1 MKKLKEFFNTPKKA
15 IISCA
20 VVAGCLL
27 VLGTGSVFAAST
39 IAETTS
45 IGEAAAQNF
54 AFADAGVDPA
64 AAYVDRTEFDF
75 ERGQFVYEVEF
86 MAEGT
91 EYEYWIKASDGTV
104 VKKES
109 KLLSNASQAAAAAGQ
124 TGDKNGQITL
134 EEAQN
139 AALADAGLTAEEV
152 TFTKGK
158 LDYDDGVAYY
168 DVEFVCGNAEFEY
181 EINAAT
187 GAVYSKSKETFSAG
201 QNGQS
206 TAAQNG
212 AQNGQS
218 TAAQSGSNTQ
228 TSNSNQTSS
237 STNTQTSSSTQSGSS
252 TQTSKPS
259 SNQTGTADQID
270 LAAAQSAALTDAGLT
285 ADAVIFTKG
294 ELDYDDGIAVYD
306 IEFCCNGRE
315 YEYEINAKT
324 GAVCK
329 KDWDTCDHVQ
339 HRGSTTAASGNGNGN
354 AAGTGTGAGNAY
366 GVSVDLEEAKAIAV
380 AQAGLSVS
388 DVTFLKAKLDHDDG
402 CSVYEI
408 EFYYNGVEHEC
419 KVSCSTGAVLEYE
432 SDHHHD

>member
-1 MKKLKEFFNTPKKA
+1 MKKIKEFFNTPKKA
-15 IISCA
+15 VISCA

-86 MAEGT
+86 IAEGT

-109 KLLSNASQAAAAAGQ
+109 KLLSNASQAAAAASQ

-134 EEAQN
+134 EEAQA
-139 AALADAGLTAEEV
+139 AALADAGLTAEDV

-168 DVEFVCGNAEFEY
+168 DVEFVCGNTEFEY

-187 GAVYSKSKETFSAG
+187 GDVYSKSKETFS
-201 QNGQS
+201 
-206 TAAQNG
+206 TAAGNG
-212 AQNGQS
+212 AQNGTQNS
-218 TAAQSGSNTQ
+218 QTTDASQSGSQSGQTAGTTQ
-228 TSNSNQTSS
+228 T
-237 STNTQTSSSTQSGSS
+237 
-252 TQTSKPS
+252 
-259 SNQTGTADQID
+259 TGTASEQID
-270 LAAAQSAALTDAGLT
+270 LSAAQAAALTDAGL
-285 ADAVIFTKG
+285 AAEDVAFTKG
-294 ELDYDDGIAVYD
+294 ELDYDDGVLTYE
-306 IEFCCNGRE
+306 IEFCANGCE
-315 YEYEINAKT
+315 YSYHIDACT
-324 GAVCK
+324 GAVCE
-329 KDWDTCDHVQ
+329 KDWDDCDHAR
-339 HRGSTTAASGNGNGN
+339 HHNGTGSGNGAGSGS
-354 AAGTGTGAGNAY
+354 AAGTGAGNAY
-366 GVSVDLEEAKAIAV
+366 GVSVDLEEAKSIAV

-402 CSVYEI
+402 CAVYEI
-408 EFYYNGVEHEC
+408 EFYYDGVEHEC

-432 SDHHHD
+432 KDHHHD

>member
-1 MKKLKEFFNTPKKA
+1 MKKIKEFFNTPKKA
-15 IISCA
+15 VISCA

-86 MAEGT
+86 IAEGT

-134 EEAQN
+134 EEAQA
-139 AALADAGLTAEEV
+139 AALADAGLTAEDV

-168 DVEFVCGNAEFEY
+168 DVEFVCDNAEFEY

-187 GAVYSKSKETFSAG
+187 GAVYSKSKETFSAAAG
-201 QNGQS
+201 NG
-206 TAAQNG
+206 AQNG
-212 AQNGQS
+212 AQNGQ
-218 TAAQSGSNTQ
+218 TTADDTQAAQNTQ
-228 TSNSNQTSS
+228 TA
-237 STNTQTSSSTQSGSS
+237 
-252 TQTSKPS
+252 
-259 SNQTGTADQID
+259 GTASDQIT
-270 LAAAQSAALTDAGLT
+270 LEAAQSAALADAGLSA
-285 ADAVIFTKG
+285 ADVTFTKG
-294 ELDYDDGIAVYD
+294 ELDYDDGVLIYE
-306 IEFCCNGRE
+306 IEFCCSGTE

-329 KDWDTCDHVQ
+329 KDWDDCDHAQ
-339 HRGSTTAASGNGNGN
+339 HHNGAGNGNGAGSGN
-354 AAGTGTGAGNAY
+354 ATGTGAGNAY
-366 GVSVDLEEAKAIAV
+366 GVSVDLEEAKSIAV

-402 CSVYEI
+402 CAVYEI
-408 EFYYNGVEHEC
+408 EFYYDGVEHEC

-432 SDHHHD
+432 KDHHHD

>member
-1 MKKLKEFFNTPKKA
+1 MKKIKEFFNTPKKA
-15 IISCA
+15 VISCA

-86 MAEGT
+86 IAEGT

-109 KLLSNASQAAAAAGQ
+109 KLLSNASQAAAAASQ

-134 EEAQN
+134 EEAQA
-139 AALADAGLTAEEV
+139 AALADAGLTAEDV

-168 DVEFVCGNAEFEY
+168 DVEFVCDNTEFEY

-187 GAVYSKSKETFSAG
+187 GDVYSKSKETFS
-201 QNGQS
+201 
-206 TAAQNG
+206 TAAGNG
-212 AQNGQS
+212 AQNGTQNS
-218 TAAQSGSNTQ
+218 QTTDASQSGSQSGQTAGTTQ
-228 TSNSNQTSS
+228 T
-237 STNTQTSSSTQSGSS
+237 
-252 TQTSKPS
+252 
-259 SNQTGTADQID
+259 TGTASEQID
-270 LAAAQSAALTDAGLT
+270 LSAAQAAALTDAGLAAEDVT
-285 ADAVIFTKG
+285 FTKG
-294 ELDYDDGIAVYD
+294 ELDYDDGVLTYE
-306 IEFCCNGRE
+306 IEFCANGCE
-315 YEYEINAKT
+315 YSYHINANT
-324 GAVCK
+324 GAVCE
-329 KDWDTCDHVQ
+329 KDWDECDHAQ
-339 HRGSTTAASGNGNGN
+339 HHNGAGNGNG
-354 AAGTGTGAGNAY
+354 AGTGSATGTGAGNAY
-366 GVSVDLEEAKAIAV
+366 GVSVDLEEAKSIAV

-402 CSVYEI
+402 CAVYEI
-408 EFYYNGVEHEC
+408 EFYYDGVEHEC

-432 SDHHHD
+432 KDHHHD

>member
-1 MKKLKEFFNTPKKA
+1 MKKIKEFFNTPKKA
-15 IISCA
+15 VISCA

-86 MAEGT
+86 IAEGT

-109 KLLSNASQAAAAAGQ
+109 KLLSNASQAAAAASQ

-134 EEAQN
+134 EEAQA
-139 AALADAGLTAEEV
+139 AALADAGLTAEDV

-168 DVEFVCGNAEFEY
+168 DVEFVCDNAEFEY

-187 GAVYSKSKETFSAG
+187 GDVYSKSKETFS
-201 QNGQS
+201 
-206 TAAQNG
+206 TAAGNG
-212 AQNGQS
+212 AQNGTQNGQTTDAS
-218 TAAQSGSNTQ
+218 QSGSQSGQTAGTTQ
-228 TSNSNQTSS
+228 T
-237 STNTQTSSSTQSGSS
+237 
-252 TQTSKPS
+252 
-259 SNQTGTADQID
+259 TGTASEQID
-270 LAAAQSAALTDAGLT
+270 LSAAQAAALTDAGL
-285 ADAVIFTKG
+285 AAEDVAFTKG
-294 ELDYDDGIAVYD
+294 ELDYDEGVLTYE
-306 IEFCCNGRE
+306 IEFCANGCE
-315 YEYEINAKT
+315 YSYHIDACT
-324 GAVCK
+324 GAVCE
-329 KDWDTCDHVQ
+329 KDWDDCDHAR
-339 HRGSTTAASGNGNGN
+339 HHNGTGSGNGAGSGS
-354 AAGTGTGAGNAY
+354 AAGTGAGNAY
-366 GVSVDLEEAKAIAV
+366 GVSVDLEEAKSIAV

-402 CSVYEI
+402 CAVYEI
-408 EFYYNGVEHEC
+408 EFYYDGVEHEC

-432 SDHHHD
+432 KDHHHD

>member
-1 MKKLKEFFNTPKKA
+1 MKKIKEFFNTPKKA
-15 IISCA
+15 VSSCA

-86 MAEGT
+86 IAEGT

-109 KLLSNASQAAAAAGQ
+109 KLLSNASQAAAAASQ

-134 EEAQN
+134 EEAQA
-139 AALADAGLTAEEV
+139 AALADAGLTAEDV

-168 DVEFVCGNAEFEY
+168 DVEFVCDNTEFEY

-187 GAVYSKSKETFSAG
+187 GDVYSKSKETFS
-201 QNGQS
+201 
-206 TAAQNG
+206 TAAGNG
-212 AQNGQS
+212 AQNGTQNGQTTDASQS
-218 TAAQSGSNTQ
+218 GSQSNQTTDAAQSGSQSGQTSGTTQ
-228 TSNSNQTSS
+228 T
-237 STNTQTSSSTQSGSS
+237 
-252 TQTSKPS
+252 
-259 SNQTGTADQID
+259 TGTASDQID
-270 LAAAQSAALTDAGLT
+270 LSAAQNAALTDAGLT

-294 ELDYDDGIAVYD
+294 ELDYDDGIAVYE
-306 IEFCCNGRE
+306 IEFCCNGCE
-315 YEYEINAKT
+315 YEYEINAQT

-329 KDWDTCDHVQ
+329 KDWDDCDHAQ
-339 HRGSTTAASGNGNGN
+339 HHNGAGNGNGAGSGN
-354 AAGTGTGAGNAY
+354 ATGTGAGNAY
-366 GVSVDLEEAKAIAV
+366 GVSVDLEEAKSIAV

-402 CSVYEI
+402 CAVYEI
-408 EFYYNGVEHEC
+408 EFYYDGVEHEC

-432 SDHHHD
+432 KDHHHD

>member
-1 MKKLKEFFNTPKKA
+1 MKKIKEFFNTPKKA
-15 IISCA
+15 VISCA

-86 MAEGT
+86 IAEGT

-134 EEAQN
+134 EEAQA
-139 AALADAGLTAEEV
+139 AALADAGLTAEDV

-168 DVEFVCGNAEFEY
+168 DVEFVCDNAEFEY

-187 GAVYSKSKETFSAG
+187 GAVYSKSKETFSAAAG
-201 QNGQS
+201 NG
-206 TAAQNG
+206 AQNG
-212 AQNGQS
+212 AQNGQ
-218 TAAQSGSNTQ
+218 TTADDTQAAQNTQ
-228 TSNSNQTSS
+228 TA
-237 STNTQTSSSTQSGSS
+237 
-252 TQTSKPS
+252 
-259 SNQTGTADQID
+259 GTASDQIT
-270 LAAAQSAALTDAGLT
+270 LEAAQSAALADAGLSA
-285 ADAVIFTKG
+285 ADVTFTKG
-294 ELDYDDGIAVYD
+294 ELDYDDGVLIYE
-306 IEFCCNGRE
+306 IEFCCSGTE

-329 KDWDTCDHVQ
+329 KDWDECDHVQ
-339 HRGSTTAASGNGNGN
+339 HHAGAGNGNGTGT
-354 AAGTGTGAGNAY
+354 GTGTGAGNAY

-402 CSVYEI
+402 CAVYEI
-408 EFYYNGVEHEC
+408 EFYHDGVEHEC

-432 SDHHHD
+432 CDHHHD

>member
-1 MKKLKEFFNTPKKA
+1 MKKIKEFFNTPKKA
-15 IISCA
+15 VISCA

-86 MAEGT
+86 IAEGT

-134 EEAQN
+134 EEAQA
-139 AALADAGLTAEEV
+139 AALADAGLTAEDV

-168 DVEFVCGNAEFEY
+168 DVEFVCDNTEFEY

-187 GAVYSKSKETFSAG
+187 GDVYSKSKETFS
-201 QNGQS
+201 
-206 TAAQNG
+206 TAAGNG
-212 AQNGQS
+212 AQNGTQNS
-218 TAAQSGSNTQ
+218 QTTDASQSGSQSGQTSGTTQ
-228 TSNSNQTSS
+228 T
-237 STNTQTSSSTQSGSS
+237 
-252 TQTSKPS
+252 
-259 SNQTGTADQID
+259 TGTASDQID
-270 LAAAQSAALTDAGLT
+270 LSAAQNAALTDAGLT

-294 ELDYDDGIAVYD
+294 ELDYDDGIAVYE
-306 IEFCCNGRE
+306 IEFCCNGCE
-315 YEYEINAKT
+315 YEYEINAQT
-324 GAVCK
+324 GAGSK
-329 KDWDTCDHVQ
+329 QGWDDCDKAQ
-339 HRGSTTAASGNGNGN
+339 HHNGAGNGNG
-354 AAGTGTGAGNAY
+354 AGTGSATGTGTGRAY
-366 GVSVDLEEAKAIAV
+366 GVSVDLEEAKSIAV

-402 CSVYEI
+402 CAVYEI
-408 EFYYNGVEHEC
+408 EFYYDGVEHEC

-432 SDHHHD
+432 KDHHHD

>member
-1 MKKLKEFFNTPKKA
+1 MKKIKEFFNTPKKA
-15 IISCA
+15 VISCA

-86 MAEGT
+86 IAEGT

-109 KLLSNASQAAAAAGQ
+109 KLLSNASQAAAAASQ

-134 EEAQN
+134 EEAQA
-139 AALADAGLTAEEV
+139 AALTDAGLTAEDV

-168 DVEFVCGNAEFEY
+168 DVEFVCGNTEFEY

-187 GAVYSKSKETFSAG
+187 GDVYSKSKETFS
-201 QNGQS
+201 
-206 TAAQNG
+206 TAAGNG
-212 AQNGQS
+212 AQNGTQNS
-218 TAAQSGSNTQ
+218 QTTDASQSGSQSGQTAGTTQ
-228 TSNSNQTSS
+228 T
-237 STNTQTSSSTQSGSS
+237 
-252 TQTSKPS
+252 
-259 SNQTGTADQID
+259 TGTASEQID
-270 LAAAQSAALTDAGLT
+270 LSAAQAAALTDAGL
-285 ADAVIFTKG
+285 AAEDVAFTKG
-294 ELDYDDGIAVYD
+294 ELDYDDGVLTYE
-306 IEFCCNGRE
+306 IEFCANGCE
-315 YEYEINAKT
+315 YSYHINANT
-324 GAVCK
+324 GAVCE
-329 KDWDTCDHVQ
+329 KDWDDCDHAR
-339 HRGSTTAASGNGNGN
+339 HHNGTGSGNG
-354 AAGTGTGAGNAY
+354 AGSGSATGTGAGNAY
-366 GVSVDLEEAKAIAV
+366 GVSVDLEEAKSIAV

-402 CSVYEI
+402 CAVYEI
-408 EFYYNGVEHEC
+408 EFYYDGVEHEC

-432 SDHHHD
+432 KDHHHD

>member
-1 MKKLKEFFNTPKKA
+1 MKKIKEFFNTPKKA
-15 IISCA
+15 VISCA

-86 MAEGT
+86 IAEGT

-134 EEAQN
+134 EEAQA
-139 AALADAGLTAEEV
+139 AALADAGLTAEDV

-168 DVEFVCGNAEFEY
+168 DVEFVCDNTEFEY

-187 GAVYSKSKETFSAG
+187 GDVYSKSKETFS
-201 QNGQS
+201 
-206 TAAQNG
+206 TAAGNG
-212 AQNGQS
+212 AQNGTQNGQTTDAS
-218 TAAQSGSNTQ
+218 QSGS
-228 TSNSNQTSS
+228 
-237 STNTQTSSSTQSGSS
+237 QSGQTAGT
-252 TQTSKPS
+252 TQAA
-259 SNQTGTADQID
+259 GTASEQID
-270 LAAAQSAALTDAGLT
+270 LSAAQAAALADAGL
-285 ADAVIFTKG
+285 AAEDVAFTKG
-294 ELDYDDGIAVYD
+294 ELDYDDGVLTYE
-306 IEFCCNGRE
+306 IEFCANGCE
-315 YEYEINAKT
+315 YSYHIDACT
-324 GAVCK
+324 GAVCE
-329 KDWDTCDHVQ
+329 KDWDDCDHAR
-339 HRGSTTAASGNGNGN
+339 HHNGTGSGNGAGSGS
-354 AAGTGTGAGNAY
+354 AAGTGAGNAY
-366 GVSVDLEEAKAIAV
+366 GVSVDLEEAKSIAV

-402 CSVYEI
+402 CAVYEI
-408 EFYYNGVEHEC
+408 EFYYDGVEHEC

-432 SDHHHD
+432 KDHHHD